1 MSVVETNKPD
11 VNKTLEGLKDFQRN
25 TVEYVYRRL
34 YEDSD
39 AVDRFLVADET
50 GLGKTYVARGVIA
63 KVVDRLWD
71 SGKKTINIVYICS
84 NAVIARQNVR
94 RLIDHGSAVR
104 VEADRLTLLATRLGE
119 LYMPGEFRAN
129 VIAFTPVT
137 SFNVGH
143 RNGRVE
149 ERAAIYH
156 LLKDA
161 WEFGDRKGPLNL
173 LQGDVRDDTWLYQIE
188 KQNGAC
194 LDDLSERDFLRCC
207 EKHRERFMMLARRA
221 SRARTPESMSPDL
234 KEAQRELIGQ
244 LRAKLAAVC
253 VNRIQADLV
262 IMDEFHRFR
271 DLLDWETEAGALAQA
286 LFESQESGHADND
299 FPTKVLLLSATP
311 YKMYTTSGELQD
323 DHYRDFIDTVD
334 FLMNDGDSLCDFKSE
349 LDHLRLEIQRAAMGV
364 GTGLPAA
371 KDAVEER
378 LRRVMV
384 RTERLAAT
392 EDRSGMLQEIDE
404 ECLVEA
410 GDFEEFRAID
420 AISRHLGA
428 PDAVEYWKSAPYVLN
443 CMDTSYKVKRRLRE
457 CIAEDQ
463 GGTEEVVEALQVLA
477 RTGLCWDQIRH
488 YKPVDMANSRMR
500 ALSNDTVDSGM
511 WRLLWLPPSIPYY
524 VPEYGPYQ
532 DVLHG
537 KMGKVLVFSK
547 WQVVPK
553 TIAMMLSYEA
563 ERRAVRAASGR
574 PWLYDSD
581 QRGTGLL
588 RFGRNK
594 DGYPEGMASML
605 LFYPCWTLASYVDPA
620 MIAANHM
627 RDSEGS
633 LIDQEELL
641 AEMEGAVRTL
651 IRQVPFMQRTKPD
664 GHSTLRGYTEER
676 WLWTSLAALDA
687 HFNPYPVCSWFD
699 PDSSSDVQ
707 SWRTMVPPR
716 YEGLDDTAFAAHVDE
731 FTTEFWPQVGEE
743 GSADGQTLAEAMGEE
758 TMEAVCARLAK
769 AAVGSPAVVTLRAM
783 LRLRGAEAL
792 SPDEGAL
799 LMGYSAQ
806 VALAFR
812 DMFNQPESSVLV
824 QTRRERGTQ
833 PYWANVLDYCVGGNL
848 QATMDEY
855 MHILSESTGSFDPR
869 DAVTFEEMCTEIADA
884 LTLRAVSLDFD
895 EIVDD
900 PDGSAFGVRL
910 DQHGIRCRF
919 ALRLGD
925 GNTEGSSTV
934 VRSSQVMGAFNSP
947 FRPFVLATTSTGQEG
962 IDLHQYCH
970 DVYHWNLPSNPVDM
984 EQREGRVHRY
994 KCYAVRRSAAADYGK
1009 RALEEQTGLTEYS
1022 GDVWGTVFQ
1031 MALDDRDRESND
1043 LEPFWVVNSVNA
1055 VKINRH
1061 VLVPILSWESQALPH
1076 LRRSLVLYRMVFGQA
1091 RQEDLLEFIQ
1101 RRTEN
1106 SEILDELA
1114 DLRIDLSPR

>member
-1 MSVVETNKPD
+1 MVEPNKPD
-11 VNKTLEGLKDFQRN
+11 VNRTLEGLKDFQRN

-50 GLGKTYVARGVIA
+50 GLGKTYVARGIIA
-63 KVVDRLWD
+63 KVIDRLWD
-71 SGKKTINIVYICS
+71 SGKERINVVYICS

-94 RLIDHGSAVR
+94 RLIDPGSAVR

-119 LYMPGEFRAN
+119 LHTPGAFRVN
-129 VIAFTPVT
+129 VIAFTPGT
-137 SFNVGH
+137 SFNVGN
-143 RNGRVE
+143 RSGRVE

-156 LLKDA
+156 LLRDA
-161 WEFGDRKGPLNL
+161 WGFGNRKGPLNL

-188 KQNGAC
+188 KQSGAC
-194 LDDLSERDFLRCC
+194 LDDLSERYFLRCC

-244 LRAKLAAVC
+244 IRAELATVC
-253 VNRIQADLV
+253 VNRMQADLV

-271 DLLDWETEAGALAQA
+271 DLLNCETEAGALAWA

-311 YKMYTTSGELQD
+311 YKMYTTSGELYD
-323 DHYRDFIDTVD
+323 DHYHDFIDTVD
-334 FLMNDGDSLCDFKSE
+334 FLMNDEGSLCDFKSE
-349 LDHLRLEIQRAAMGV
+349 LDQLRLEIQRAAMGV

-392 EDRSGMLQEIDE
+392 ADRSGMLQEIDE
-404 ECLVEA
+404 ECLLEA
-410 GDFEEFRAID
+410 RDFEEFRAID
-420 AISRHLGA
+420 TVSRHLGA
-428 PDAVEYWKSAPYVLN
+428 PDAVEYWKSAPYILN
-443 CMDTSYKVKRRLRE
+443 CMDTSYQVKRRLKE
-457 CIAEDQ
+457 CVANDQ
-463 GGTEEVVEALQVLA
+463 DATEEVARALQDLA
-477 RTGLCWDQIRH
+477 QTGLCWDQIRH
-488 YKPVDMANSRMR
+488 YKPVDIANSRMR
-500 ALSNDTVDSGM
+500 TLSNDTVDLDM
-511 WRLLWLPPSIPYY
+511 WKLLWLPPSIPYY
-524 VPEYGPYQ
+524 SPSDGPYR
-532 DVLHG
+532 DVFHRQIG
-537 KMGKVLVFSK
+537 KALVFSK

-563 ERRAVRAASGR
+563 ERRAVRAAGGR
-574 PWLYDSD
+574 PWLYDSVR
-581 QRGTGLL
+581 RGTGLL
-588 RFGRNK
+588 RFSRSA
-594 DGYPEGMASML
+594 DGDPEGMASML
-605 LFYPCWTLASYVDPA
+605 LFYPCWTLASHVDPA
-620 MIAANHM
+620 MVAARHM

-633 LIDQEELL
+633 VIDQEKLL
-641 AEMEGAVRTL
+641 AEVEGAVRTL
-651 IRQVPFMQRTKPD
+651 IRQVPFAQHAKPD
-664 GHSTLRGYTEER
+664 GDSTLRGYTEER

-687 HFNPYPVCSWFD
+687 HFNPYPVCSWFN
-699 PDSSSDVQ
+699 PDSSSDAE

-716 YEGLDDTAFAAHVDE
+716 HEGLDDTAFATHVDE
-731 FTTEFWPQVGEE
+731 FTAEFWSQVGEK
-743 GSADGQTLAEAMGEE
+743 GSAVGKTLAEAMGEE
-758 TMEAVCARLAK
+758 TMETVCARLAK
-769 AAVGSPAVVTLRAM
+769 AAVGSPAVVALRAM
-783 LRLRGAEAL
+783 LRLRGDEPL

-799 LMGYSAQ
+799 LMAYSAQ

-824 QTRRERGTQ
+824 QPRRQRSTR
-833 PYWANVLDYCVGGNL
+833 PYWANVLDYCIGGNL
-848 QATMDEY
+848 QAAMDEY
-855 MHILSESTGSFDPR
+855 MHILRESIGSFDPQ

-884 LTLRAVSLDFD
+884 LTLRTVSLDFD

-900 PDGSAFGVRL
+900 PNGSALGVRL
-910 DQHGIRCRF
+910 EQHRIRCRF

-962 IDLHQYCH
+962 IDLHQYCR

-994 KCYAVRRSAAADYGK
+994 KCYAVRRGVAADYGK
-1009 RALEEQTGLTEYS
+1009 RALAKQASLTGCS
-1022 GDVWGTVFQ
+1022 VDVWSTVFR
-1031 MALDDRDRESND
+1031 MALDNRDSDSND
-1043 LEPFWVVNSVNA
+1043 LEPFWVVNSANA

-1101 RRTEN
+1101 RRTDR
-1106 SEILDELA
+1106 SEIPDELA